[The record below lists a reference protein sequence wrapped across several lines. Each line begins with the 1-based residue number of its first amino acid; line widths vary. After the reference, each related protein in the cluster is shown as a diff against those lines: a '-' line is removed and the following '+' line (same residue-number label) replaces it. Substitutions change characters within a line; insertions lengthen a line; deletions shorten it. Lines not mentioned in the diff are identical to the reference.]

1 MKKFL
6 LVLLMASFLMS
17 NDVKEIGRYQL
28 ETLTFTSKKGTVYI
42 VETVLDT
49 KTGKVVGQ
57 LQTYRFAL
65 WDLQWQML
73 KDAKRAGKAGKFG
86 LFETNAKGDIT
97 RIMPEI
103 QAAMRYLSL
112 YALIVPIA
120 SVVTDLDFGNLVQ
133 NETYDTAKR
142 FYEYYTADLDMDRG
156 SLMGVDFQLENLKN
170 NADNAIKSNTRN
182 WKEFQSLKQAGKKWP
197 YRSPH
202 PIDPKKYDAS
212 VKEELKKSIRDYR
225 RGPTARSDEEL
236 SKLEDKYGQF
246 FGKGALAGNL
256 GPFISDIL
264 TIADLF
270 DVYDSTPEELQET
283 MKMKYDPDD
292 PDWWYKMARV
302 ANVQGAR
309 TGWHTLPAFLK
320 GQWERMGRVE
330 TGMYKP
336 KHLYDWMRE
345 SDDPIYKQRK
355 DWLYNNP
362 YSPINWMYT
371 GDRMFGV
378 GPALPRVE
386 KKRKRRKNQEAVN
399 VLEGMLAG
407 KW

>member
-1 MKKFL
+1 MEAHGTKEK
-6 LVLLMASFLMS
+6 VPSDEVITEYMS
-17 NDVKEIGRYQL
+17 NLAGNQAAKVTRDLHFEYDNWAKAKALQ
-28 ETLTFTSKKGTVYI
+28 
-42 VETVLDT
+42 T

-57 LQTYRFAL
+57 FQTYRFAL

-86 LFETNAKGDIT
+86 LFETNAQGEIT

-103 QAAMRYLSL
+103 QQAMRYLSL
-112 YALIVPIA
+112 YSLIVPIA

-133 NETYDTAKR
+133 NETYDTAQR
-142 FYEYYTADLDMDRG
+142 FFEFYTAD
-156 SLMGVDFQLENLKN
+156 
-170 NADNAIKSNTRN
+170 AD
-182 WKEFQSLKQAGKKWP
+182 
-197 YRSPH
+197 
-202 PIDPKKYDAS
+202 DP
-212 VKEELKKSIRDYR
+212 EQ
-225 RGPTARSDEEL
+225 
-236 SKLEDKYGQF
+236 LEDKYGQF

-256 GPFISDIL
+256 GPFVSDLL

-283 MKMKYDPDD
+283 MKMKYDPED